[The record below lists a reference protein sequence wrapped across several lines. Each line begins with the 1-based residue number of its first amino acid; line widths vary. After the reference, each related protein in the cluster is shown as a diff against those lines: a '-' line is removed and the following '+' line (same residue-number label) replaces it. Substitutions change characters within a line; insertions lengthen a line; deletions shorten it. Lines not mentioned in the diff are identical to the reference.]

1 MVQAVSKTRTN
12 NNCFSGRTQMKGNH
26 HLRIALT
33 ALLGLGIISI
43 PALAEDIE
51 VFFSK
56 EASTVAPNV
65 LFVLLKDSLRNVLKP
80 GEEYYKALNVG
91 IMNFS
96 GNRGGG
102 IDFPVADINGD
113 AHDIDPNIPAARL
126 YLTELYR
133 LR

>member
-65 LFVLLKDSLRNVLKP
+65 LFVLDTSGSMEAIESGETRLKILKDSLRNVLKP
-80 GEEYYKALNVG
+80 GEEYYKRG
-91 IMNFS
+91 I
-96 GNRGGG
+96 
-102 IDFPVADINGD
+102 
-113 AHDIDPNIPAARL
+113 L
-126 YLTELYR
+126 
-133 LR
+133 